1 MSVDGVDLGNDT
13 DGMVL
18 LEFADLN
25 GLSRGILINDADF
38 EDAVDSG
45 IGFGSIII
53 DWMESLNHRGT
64 VEPPTLGPNQGEILA
79 IADPDSRVPVPWTD
93 TDLTKANC
101 SLLHHGEPF
110 NMCSRTILQRILDR
124 FDARDLDVN
133 VGTELEFNVLEDWD
147 EDRAR
152 REGSAYL
159 AEAAVTGGTPYHT
172 RPLLEQKDYF
182 RDLNTAM
189 ARMNGRLTG
198 IHKESSPG
206 LYEAILRY
214 SPALRQADA
223 IMSFRM
229 AAREVGAKYGLRPT
243 FMARPISDYEGN
255 SQHYHISLWNDGENK
270 FINAADANGLSSL
283 GYHFIGGVLAH
294 ARGLTALC
302 ASTVNSYKR
311 LQPGLWAPID
321 ISYGFDNKTCPVR
334 IPYDRGSGTRVEV
347 RIPDSYANPYLALAG
362 VLAAGLDGITAELDP
377 GDPVTKDVFQEGADS
392 DNQLPTSLSDALDAL
407 KSDSVLVDAL
417 SEQAVDQYC
426 SLKQSEADRY
436 NAAITDWEVREYVD
450 RF

>member
-1 MSVDGVDLGNDT
+1 MTADAADGGNGT
-13 DGMVL
+13 DEMVL

-25 GLSRGILINDADF
+25 GLSRGILINDSDF
-38 EDAVDSG
+38 EDAVDDG

-53 DWMESLNHRGT
+53 DWMESLNDRGT
-64 VEPPTLGPNQGEILA
+64 IDPPTLGPNHGEIVA
-79 IADPDSRVPVPWTD
+79 VPDPDSRVPIPWTD
-93 TDLTKANC
+93 NELTKANC

-110 NMCSRTILQRILDR
+110 SMCSRTILQQVLNR
-124 FDARDLDVN
+124 FDSHGLEVN
-133 VGTELEFNVLEDWD
+133 VGTELEFNVFGEWN
-147 EDRAR
+147 EDRVR
-152 REGSAYL
+152 REGSGYL
-159 AEAAVTGGTPYHT
+159 EEAAVTAGTPYHT
-172 RPLLEQKDYF
+172 RPLLEQSDYF
-182 RDLNTAM
+182 SELNTAM
-189 ARMNGRLTG
+189 KRMNGRLAG
-198 IHKESSPG
+198 VHKESSPG

-214 SPALRQADA
+214 SPALRQADT

-229 AAREVGAKYGLRPT
+229 GAREIGATHGLHPT
-243 FMARPISDYEGN
+243 FMPRPISEYEGN
-255 SQHYHISLWNDGENK
+255 SQHYHVSLWNDDENE
-270 FINAADANGLSSL
+270 FVDESDTNGLSRL
-283 GYHFIGGVLAH
+283 GYNFIGGVLAH

-334 IPYDRGSGTRVEV
+334 IPQDRGSGTRVEV

-362 VLAAGLDGITAELDP
+362 ILAAGLDGITSELDP
-377 GDPVTKDVFQEGADS
+377 GEPVTKDVFQEGADP
-392 DNQLPTSLSDALDAL
+392 DNQLPTTLPDALEEL
-407 KSDSVLVDAL
+407 QSDSYLVDAL
-417 SEQAVDQYC
+417 SEQTVDQYC

>member
-1 MSVDGVDLGNDT
+1 MPVDAVDGWHDT
-13 DGMVL
+13 DEMVL

-25 GLSRGILINDADF
+25 GLSRGILINDSDF
-38 EDAVDSG
+38 EDAVDDG
-45 IGFGSIII
+45 VGFGSIII
-53 DWMESLNHRGT
+53 DWVESFNQRGT
-64 VEPPTLGPNQGEILA
+64 IDPPTLGPNKGEIVA
-79 IADPDSRVPVPWTD
+79 IADPESRVPVPWTD
-93 TDLTKANC
+93 DDLTKANC
-101 SLLHHGEPF
+101 TLLHHGEPF
-110 NMCSRTILQRILDR
+110 DMCSRTILERILDK
-124 FDARDLDVN
+124 FESRDLGVN
-133 VGTELEFNVLEDWD
+133 VGTEMEFNVFEDWD

-159 AEAAVTGGTPYHT
+159 EEAAVTAGTPYHT
-172 RPLLEQKDYF
+172 RPLLEQTDYF
-182 RDLNTAM
+182 NHLNTAM
-189 ARMNGRLTG
+189 TRMNGRLAG
-198 IHKESSPG
+198 LHKESSPG

-229 AAREVGAKYGLRPT
+229 AAREIGEKYGLRPT
-243 FMARPISDYEGN
+243 FMPRPMSEYEGN
-255 SQHYHISLWNDGENK
+255 SQHYHISLWNDGENE
-270 FINAADANGLSSL
+270 FIDESDSNGLSEL

-334 IPYDRGSGTRVEV
+334 VPYDRGSGTRVEV

-362 VLAAGLDGITAELDP
+362 ILAAGFDGIASELDP
-377 GDPVTKDVFQEGADS
+377 GDPVTEDVFQEGANP
-392 DNQLPTSLSDALDAL
+392 DNQLPSTLSDALDAL
-407 KSDSVLVDAL
+407 KSDSYLVDAL

-426 SLKQSEADRY
+426 SLKQNEADRY
-436 NAAITDWEVREYVD
+436 STAITDWEVREYVD